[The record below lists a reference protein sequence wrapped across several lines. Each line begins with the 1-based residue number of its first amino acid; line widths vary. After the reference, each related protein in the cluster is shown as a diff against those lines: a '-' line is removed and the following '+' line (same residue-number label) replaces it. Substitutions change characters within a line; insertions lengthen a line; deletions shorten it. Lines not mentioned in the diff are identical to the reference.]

1 MSSTR
6 KRLLTTVTLVV
17 WRQGTIITVTDC
29 LVLIYTFLYLV
40 AYILMTQVKIT
51 LTVRMVTL
59 WGLTQFCI
67 RNVRGFTAACHLIFQ
82 KKCICI
88 YRLSRTTRP
97 AHLIFFNFV
106 IVTIFDIIYEISHCI
121 ILSAVLLLLLLLSLG
136 STYFLR
142 MFGDVWSGVIR
153 FCGNL
158 NLVHTVVMLIA
169 KGKKYPIRYN

>member
-29 LVLIYTFLYLV
+29 LVLLYTFLYLV
-40 AYILMTQVKIT
+40 SYIRVLMTQAQIT

-59 WGLTQFCI
+59 WGFTQFCI
-67 RNVRGFTAACHLIFQ
+67 RNVRGLTAACHLIFQ
-82 KKCICI
+82 EKCICI
-88 YRLSRTTRP
+88 YRLSRATRP
-97 AHLIFFNFV
+97 AHLIFLNFV
-106 IVTIFDIIYEISHCI
+106 IVTIFDINHEISHCI
-121 ILSAVLLLLLLLSLG
+121 ILFAVLLLSLG
-136 STYFLR
+136 VQVFPQN
-142 MFGDVWSGVIR
+142 MFGDMWSGVIS

-169 KGKKYPIRYN
+169 KGKKDPIRYN